1 MYGDRTGIDD
11 ITVTC
16 GDYRLTVVSEMSE
29 TTLRFLREGGGGGL
43 CLVFVQVGGGS

>member
-16 GDYRLTVVSEMSE
+16 GDYRLTVVSEMSV
-29 TTLRFLREGGGGGL
+29 TFPFSFILSSLVSLSSFFSLRA
-43 CLVFVQVGGGS
+43 VGW